1 MCKSKGKGKREGEGR
16 NNRTHGAQVSEQE
29 RMAHGELAKHR
40 DSMEGGAE
48 TRGGAEEAGGASQA
62 DSRGARALGVS
73 PNAGA
78 GWLGP
83 VSISGPFR

>member
-1 MCKSKGKGKREGEGR
+1 
-16 NNRTHGAQVSEQE
+16 
-29 RMAHGELAKHR
+29 
-40 DSMEGGAE
+40 MEGGAE

-83 VSISGPFR
+83 VSTSGPCR